1 MLESAH
7 WVNGLKEKMNLT
19 FDYNSGRY
27 RFIPTGG
34 SNGAVGSLDPPL
46 VQYFSI
52 SCSFLRKKLNL
63 GSLTDAVRDGT
74 VASKS

>member
-34 SNGAVGSLDPPL
+34 SNGAVGSRDLPFGPIFFNFM
-46 VQYFSI
+46 QF
-52 SCSFLRKKLNL
+52 FEKKLNF
-63 GSLTDAVRDGT
+63 GSATDAVRDGT